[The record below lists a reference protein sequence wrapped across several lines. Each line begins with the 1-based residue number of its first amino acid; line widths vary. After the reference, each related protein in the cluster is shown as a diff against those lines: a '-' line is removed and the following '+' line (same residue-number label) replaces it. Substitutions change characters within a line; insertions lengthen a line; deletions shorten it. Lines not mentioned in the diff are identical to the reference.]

1 MSLNQLSPTQLSPT
15 QLSPTQLSPT
25 QLDRRIVAVKPI
37 TVPSPDRG
45 IDLQVKVT
53 APMSGEDLP
62 VIVFSHGNA
71 WSLDGYEPL
80 VDRWAAAGFVVVQPT
95 HLDSRRNGIG
105 FDDPRFATIWRVR
118 VADLHAILDSLDD
131 ILVQAGGLEA
141 RVDRER
147 IAVVGHSWGAQT
159 AGALLGA
166 RVFDADGVPGE
177 DFSHPAVAAGA
188 LIAATGTGDTLTPF
202 AVEHLPFMRPD
213 FSTMTTPALIIVGG
227 KDQSRMSTRGPEWF
241 TDAYHLSPSPKSL
254 LTIAEGEHTLGGV
267 AGEAVA
273 ETTDEDPAR
282 VALVADAISAY
293 LLDAFKLSG
302 TEWTALDGDA
312 GASDGTWAI
321 DSK

>member
-1 MSLNQLSPTQLSPT
+1 MPVDP
-15 QLSPTQLSPT
+15 
-25 QLDRRIVAVKPI
+25 LDRRIVAVKPI
-37 TVPSPDRG
+37 VVPAPGRG
-45 IDLQVKVT
+45 IELRVKVT
-53 APMSGEDLP
+53 APLSGRDLP

-105 FDDPRFATIWRVR
+105 WEDPRFGTVWRVR
-118 VADLHAILDSLDD
+118 IADLHAVLDRLDHV
-131 ILVQAGGLEA
+131 LRRAGGLED
-141 RVDRER
+141 RVDRGR

-159 AGALLGA
+159 AGAVLGA
-166 RVFDADGVPGE
+166 RVLDAAGVPGE

-213 FSTMTTPALIIVGG
+213 YSTMALPTLVVAGG
-227 KDQSRMSTRGPEWF
+227 KDRSRLSTRGPDWF
-241 TDAYHLSPSPKSL
+241 TDAYHLGPSPKSL
-254 LTIAEGEHTLGGV
+254 LAVAEGEHTLGGI

-282 VALVADAISAY
+282 VALVADAISGY
-293 LLDAFKLSG
+293 LLDTLG
-302 TEWTALDGDA
+302 LDGSAWAALTAA
-312 GASDGTWAI
+312 GAADGGEWSISA
-321 DSK
+321 K